1 MAIFSTL
8 FKANCKFMY
17 NPFSLQGKTVLVTG
31 GAGGIGSEVGRVC
44 SKLGARV
51 ILTDIR
57 NDALIGAMNTLSK
70 IDGVNHLAFQAD
82 LTDSEAIRSLVESI
96 PQIDGF
102 VCNAG
107 VMKLSFTQFINED
120 ELLRIQKINL
130 NAPILLTKTLLKGK
144 RINKGGS
151 IVFTSSAAGV
161 YRVSMGNAIYA
172 TTKCG
177 IDAFM
182 RTVAL
187 EFGSKGIR
195 CNSVNP
201 GMVET
206 ALISG
211 FTDEQKEKEKMN
223 YPLKRFAK
231 PEDIAVGVAYL
242 LSDASSF
249 VTGTAL
255 KIDGGMTLS

>member
-1 MAIFSTL
+1 MEG
-8 FKANCKFMY
+8 Y
-17 NPFSLQGKTVLVTG
+17 NPFSLSGKTILITG
-31 GAGGIGSEVGRVC
+31 GAGGIGRATALEC
-44 SKLGARV
+44 IKLGARV
-51 ILTDIR
+51 VLTDIR
-57 NDALIGAMNTLSK
+57 EDALQETLASLPESQ
-70 IDGVNHLAFQAD
+70 GGEANLCFTAD
-82 LTDSEAIRSLVESI
+82 LTDGDQLKALVDFC
-96 PQIDGF
+96 PALDGL

-107 VMKLSFTQFINED
+107 VMKLTLTQFITEE
-120 ELLRIQKINL
+120 ELTRIQKINL
-130 NAPILLTKTLLKGK
+130 NAPILLTRSLLKK
-144 RINKGGS
+144 KKIAKGGS
-151 IVFTSSAAGV
+151 IVFTASAAGI
-161 YRVSMGNAIYA
+161 YRVSPGNGIYA

-187 EFGSKGIR
+187 EMGPKGIR

-206 ALISG
+206 ALIGS
-211 FTDEQKEKEKMN
+211 FTEEQKEIERQN
-223 YPLKRFAK
+223 YPLRRFAQ
-231 PEDIAVGVAYL
+231 PEDIALGIAYL

>member
-1 MAIFSTL
+1 ME
-8 FKANCKFMY
+8 Y
-17 NPFSLQGKTVLVTG
+17 NPYSLKEKTILVTG

-44 SKLGARV
+44 SKLGARI

-57 NDALIGAMNTLSK
+57 VDALQNALSMLEK
-70 IDGVNHLAFQAD
+70 VDRGEHLAVKAD
-82 LTDSEAIRSLVESI
+82 LTNADELKALVDQI
-96 PQIDGF
+96 PEIDGF

-107 VMKLSFTQFINED
+107 VMKLVLTQFITEE
-120 ELLRIQKINL
+120 ELTRIQSINL
-130 NAPILLTKTLLKGK
+130 NAPILLTKALLKK
-144 RINKGGS
+144 KKIRKGGS
-151 IVFTSSAAGV
+151 IVFTASAAGV

-187 EFGSKGIR
+187 EYGPKGIR

-206 ALISG
+206 ALIGS
-211 FTDEQKEKEKMN
+211 FTEEQKEKEMQN
-223 YPLKRFAK
+223 YPLRRFAQ
-231 PEDIAVGVAYL
+231 PEDIAQGIAFL

>member
-1 MAIFSTL
+1 MG
-8 FKANCKFMY
+8 Y
-17 NPFSLQGKTVLVTG
+17 NPFSLEGKTILVTG
-31 GAGGIGSEVGRVC
+31 AAGGIGRATSIEC
-44 SKLGARV
+44 AKLGATL

-57 NDALIGAMNTLSK
+57 EDALQETVVLLEQTGRSHQAVL
-70 IDGVNHLAFQAD
+70 AD
-82 LTDSEAIRSLVESI
+82 LTDPAGLSALVEAS
-96 PQIDGF
+96 PQLDGL

-107 VMKLSFTQFINED
+107 VMKLTPVPFIKEE
-120 ELLRIQKINL
+120 ELLRIQRINL
-130 NAPILLTKTLLKGK
+130 NAPILLTKSLLRKK
-144 RINKGGS
+144 KINKGGS
-151 IVFTSSAAGV
+151 IVLTASAAGV
-161 YRVSMGNAIYA
+161 YRVSLGNAIYA

-187 EFGSKGIR
+187 ELGPKGIR
-195 CNSVNP
+195 CNTVNP

-206 ALISG
+206 GLIGG
-211 FTDEQKEKEKMN
+211 FTEEEKQQEIRN
-223 YPLKRFAK
+223 YPLGRFAQ
-231 PEDIAVGVAYL
+231 PQDIALGIAYL

>member
-1 MAIFSTL
+1 M
-8 FKANCKFMY
+8 K
-17 NPFSLQGKTVLVTG
+17 NPFSLQGKTVLITG
-31 GAGGIGSEVGRVC
+31 AAGGIGSETA
-44 SKLGARV
+44 KILTELGARV

-57 NDALIGAMNTLSK
+57 EEPLNLVLESLVPPSEGS
-70 IDGVNHLAFQAD
+70 HLAIKAD
-82 LTDSEAIRSLVESI
+82 LTNEEDINNLVVAC
-96 PQIDGF
+96 PNIDGL

-107 VMKLSFTQFINED
+107 VMKLTPVPFISET
-120 ELLRIQKINL
+120 ELKRIQSINL
-130 NAPILLTKTLLKGK
+130 NAPILLTKSLLRKK
-144 RINKGGS
+144 KIQKGGS
-151 IVFTSSAAGV
+151 IVFTASAAGV
-161 YRVSMGNAIYA
+161 YRVSIGNSIYA

-187 EFGSKGIR
+187 EMGPKGIR

-206 ALISG
+206 ALIGS
-211 FTDEQKEKEKMN
+211 FTEEEKEKEKLN
-223 YPLKRFAK
+223 YPLRRFAK
-231 PEDIAVGVAYL
+231 PEDIAYGIAYL

-255 KIDGGMTLS
+255 KIDGGMTLG

>member
-1 MAIFSTL
+1 MQ
-8 FKANCKFMY
+8 Y
-17 NPFSLQGKTVLVTG
+17 NPYSLEGKTILVTG
-31 GAGGIGSEVGRVC
+31 GAGGIGSEVARVC
-44 SKLGARV
+44 SKLGARIV
-51 ILTDIR
+51 LTDIR
-57 NDALIGAMNTLSK
+57 EDALETALSSLTK
-70 IDGVNHLAFQAD
+70 VDTGEHLAIKAD
-82 LTDSEAIRSLVESI
+82 LTNSDELSSLVEQI
-96 PQIDGF
+96 PEIDGF

-107 VMKLSFTQFINED
+107 VMKLVLTQFITEE
-120 ELLRIQKINL
+120 ELTRIQKINL
-130 NAPILLTKTLLKGK
+130 NAPILLTKALLKQK
-144 RINKGGS
+144 KVKKGGS
-151 IVFTSSAAGV
+151 IVFTASAAGI

-187 EFGSKGIR
+187 EYGPRGIR

-206 ALISG
+206 SLIGG
-211 FTDEQKEKEKMN
+211 FTDEQKEKEMQN

-231 PEDIAVGVAYL
+231 PEDIALGIAYL

>member
-1 MAIFSTL
+1 MV
-8 FKANCKFMY
+8 Y
-17 NPFSLQGKTVLVTG
+17 NPYSLEDKCILITG
-31 GAGGIGSEVGRVC
+31 GAGGIGSEVARVC
-44 SKLGARV
+44 SKLGARI

-57 NDALIGAMNTLSK
+57 EDALAAALSSLTPEAK
-70 IDGVNHLAFQAD
+70 HLAIKAD
-82 LTDSEAIRSLVESI
+82 LTDASELQGLVDQI
-96 PQIDGF
+96 PEIDGF

-107 VMKLSFTQFINED
+107 VMRLVLTQFITEE
-120 ELLRIQKINL
+120 ELIRIQKINL
-130 NAPILLTKTLLKGK
+130 NAPVLLTKALIKQK
-144 RINKGGS
+144 KIRRGGS
-151 IVFTSSAAGV
+151 IVFTASAAGV
-161 YRVSMGNAIYA
+161 YRVSVGNAIYA

-187 EFGSKGIR
+187 ECGPKGIR

-206 ALISG
+206 ALIGS
-211 FTDEQKEKEKMN
+211 FTEEQKQKEMMN
-223 YPLKRFAK
+223 YPLRRFAK
-231 PEDIAVGVAYL
+231 PEDIALGVAYL

>member
-1 MAIFSTL
+1 MI
-8 FKANCKFMY
+8 AN
-17 NPFSLQGKTVLVTG
+17 NPYSLSGKTILVTG
-31 GAGGIGSEVGRVC
+31 GAGGIGSETARVC
-44 SKLGARV
+44 AGLGACI

-57 NDALIGAMNTLSK
+57 EEALAESLQSLPSPQGDIPHTM
-70 IDGVNHLAFQAD
+70 ICAD
-82 LTDSEAIRSLVESI
+82 LTNASDLEHLVDSI
-96 PQIDGF
+96 PILDGF

-107 VMKLSFTQFINED
+107 IMKLVLTQFITEQ
-120 ELLRIQKINL
+120 ELTRIQNINL
-130 NAPILLTKTLLKGK
+130 NAPMLFTRLLLKK
-144 RINKGGS
+144 KKFSKNAS

-187 EFGSKGIR
+187 ENGPRGIR

-206 ALISG
+206 PLISG
-211 FTDEQKEKEKMN
+211 FTEEQKEKEKMN
-223 YPLKRFAK
+223 YPLRRFAR
-231 PEDIAVGVAYL
+231 PVDIALGIAYL

>member
-1 MAIFSTL
+1 MGV
-8 FKANCKFMY
+8 Y
-17 NPFSLQGKTVLVTG
+17 NQFSLQGKTILITG
-31 GAGGIGSEVGRVC
+31 GAGGIGSATAQTC
-44 SKLGARV
+44 IDLGARV

-57 NDALIGAMNTLSK
+57 EDALKATLASLPESQS
-70 IDGVNHLAFQAD
+70 GEPNLCFTAD
-82 LTDSEAIRSLVESI
+82 LTDADQLAALVDFC
-96 PQIDGF
+96 PALDGL

-107 VMKLSFTQFINED
+107 VMKLTPTQFITEE
-120 ELLRIQKINL
+120 ELTRIQKINL
-130 NAPILLTKTLLKGK
+130 NAPILLTRSLLKK
-144 RINKGGS
+144 KKIKKGGS
-151 IVFTSSAAGV
+151 IVFTASAAGV
-161 YRVSMGNAIYA
+161 YRVSIGNGIYA

-187 EFGSKGIR
+187 EMGPKGIR

-206 ALISG
+206 ALIGS
-211 FTDEQKEKEKMN
+211 FTEEEKQKEMMN
-223 YPLKRFAK
+223 YPLRRFAQ
-231 PEDIAVGVAYL
+231 PEDIAFGIAYL

-255 KIDGGMTLS
+255 KIDGGMTLG

>member
-1 MAIFSTL
+1 MEG
-8 FKANCKFMY
+8 Y
-17 NPFSLQGKTVLVTG
+17 NPFSLAGKTVLITG
-31 GAGGIGSEVGRVC
+31 GAGGIGRATALTC
-44 SKLGARV
+44 IQQGARV

-57 NDALIGAMNTLSK
+57 EDALQTVLSSLPASQTG
-70 IDGVNHLAFQAD
+70 DPNLCFTAD
-82 LTDSEAIRSLVESI
+82 LTDAEQLAALVDFC
-96 PQIDGF
+96 PALDGL

-107 VMKLSFTQFINED
+107 VMKLTLTQFITEE
-120 ELLRIQKINL
+120 ELTRIQRINL
-130 NAPILLTKTLLKGK
+130 NAPILLTRSLLKK
-144 RINKGGS
+144 KKIKKGGS
-151 IVFTSSAAGV
+151 IVFTASAAGV
-161 YRVSMGNAIYA
+161 YRVSIGNGIYA

-187 EFGSKGIR
+187 EFGPKGIR

-206 ALISG
+206 ALIGS
-211 FTDEQKEKEKMN
+211 FTEEEKQKEMQN
-223 YPLKRFAK
+223 YPLRRFAQ
-231 PEDIAVGVAYL
+231 PEDIANGIVYL

-255 KIDGGMTLS
+255 KIDGGMTLG

>member
-1 MAIFSTL
+1 MTG
-8 FKANCKFMY
+8 Y
-17 NPFSLQGKTVLVTG
+17 NPFSLEGKTILITG
-31 GAGGIGSEVGRVC
+31 AAGGIGSSVARTC
-44 SKLGARV
+44 IQMGARV

-57 NDALIGAMNTLSK
+57 EDALQTTLASLPPSLSEEP
-70 IDGVNHLAFQAD
+70 HLCFTAD
-82 LTDSEAIRSLVESI
+82 LTEAEQLASLVEFC
-96 PQIDGF
+96 PALDGL

-107 VMKLSFTQFINED
+107 VMKLTLTQFITEE
-120 ELLRIQKINL
+120 ELTRIQKINL
-130 NAPILLTKTLLKGK
+130 NAPILLTRFLLKKKKIG
-144 RINKGGS
+144 KGGS
-151 IVFTSSAAGV
+151 IVFTASAAGV
-161 YRVSMGNAIYA
+161 YRVSPGNGIYA

-187 EFGSKGIR
+187 EFGPKGIR

-206 ALISG
+206 ALIGS
-211 FTDEQKEKEKMN
+211 FSEEQKDKEKQN
-223 YPLKRFAK
+223 YPLRRFAQ
-231 PEDIAVGVAYL
+231 PEDIAHGIVYL

-255 KIDGGMTLS
+255 KIDGGLTLG

>member
-1 MAIFSTL
+1 MG
-8 FKANCKFMY
+8 Y
-17 NPFSLQGKTVLVTG
+17 NPFSLEGKTILVTG
-31 GAGGIGSEVGRVC
+31 AAGGIGRATSIEC
-44 SKLGARV
+44 AKLGATL

-57 NDALIGAMNTLSK
+57 EDALQETATLLEQTGRSHQA
-70 IDGVNHLAFQAD
+70 VLAD
-82 LTDSEAIRSLVESI
+82 LTDPAGLSALVEAS
-96 PQIDGF
+96 PQLDGL

-107 VMKLSFTQFINED
+107 VMKLTPVPFIKEE
-120 ELLRIQKINL
+120 ELLRIQRINL
-130 NAPILLTKTLLKGK
+130 NAPILLTKSLLRKK
-144 RINKGGS
+144 KINKGGS
-151 IVFTSSAAGV
+151 IVLTASAAGV
-161 YRVSMGNAIYA
+161 YRVSLGNAIYA

-187 EFGSKGIR
+187 ELGPKGIR
-195 CNSVNP
+195 CNTVNP

-206 ALISG
+206 GLIGG
-211 FTDEQKEKEKMN
+211 FTEEEKQQEIRN
-223 YPLKRFAK
+223 YPLGRFAQ
-231 PEDIAVGVAYL
+231 PQDIALGIAYL

>member
-1 MAIFSTL
+1 MEA
-8 FKANCKFMY
+8 K
-17 NPFSLQGKTVLVTG
+17 NPFALAGKTVLITG
-31 GAGGIGSEVGRVC
+31 GAGGIGSAVARTC
-44 SKLGARV
+44 ILLGARA

-57 NDALIGAMNTLSK
+57 EDALQATLASLPESQL
-70 IDGVNHLAFQAD
+70 GEPNLCFTAD
-82 LTDSEAIRSLVESI
+82 LTDAEQLSSLVDFC
-96 PQIDGF
+96 PTLDGL

-107 VMKLSFTQFINED
+107 VMKLTLTQFITEE
-120 ELLRIQKINL
+120 ELTRIQKINL
-130 NAPILLTKTLLKGK
+130 NAPIMLTRSLLKK
-144 RINKGGS
+144 KKVKKGGS
-151 IVFTSSAAGV
+151 IVFTASAAGV
-161 YRVSMGNAIYA
+161 YRVSPGNGIYA

-187 EFGSKGIR
+187 ELGPKGIR

-206 ALISG
+206 ALIGS
-211 FTDEQKEKEKMN
+211 FTEEQKEKERMN
-223 YPLKRFAK
+223 YPLRRFAQ
-231 PEDIAVGVAYL
+231 PEDIAYGIAYL

-255 KIDGGMTLS
+255 KIDGGMTLG

>member
-1 MAIFSTL
+1 MPL
-8 FKANCKFMY
+8 
-17 NPFSLQGKTVLVTG
+17 NPYSLEGRTILVTG

-44 SKLGARV
+44 AQLGARI

-57 NDALIGAMNTLSK
+57 EDALLAALETLSPCTNGERHVAIK
-70 IDGVNHLAFQAD
+70 AD
-82 LTDSEAIRSLVESI
+82 LTNAEELASLVEVC
-96 PQIDGF
+96 PVLDGF

-107 VMKLSFTQFINED
+107 VMKLTLTQFITEE
-120 ELLRIQKINL
+120 ELTRIQKINL
-130 NAPILLTKTLLKGK
+130 NAPILLTRTLLKK
-144 RINKGGS
+144 KKIAKGGS
-151 IVFTSSAAGV
+151 IVFTASAAGI
-161 YRVSMGNAIYA
+161 YRVSPGNAIYA

-187 EFGSKGIR
+187 EFGPKGIR

-206 ALISG
+206 ALING
-211 FTDEQKEKEKMN
+211 FTEEEKQKEVQN
-223 YPLKRFAK
+223 YPLRRFAQPK
-231 PEDIAVGVAYL
+231 DIALGIAYL